1 MLPYLHSAVQ
11 AGLNDALSIE
21 DTQLPS
27 FPQRN
32 LPGTDDDDIILWQYY
47 QQGHS
52 YGTAQ
57 QINALTHA
65 QIPETPVNIHPE

>member
-1 MLPYLHSAVQ
+1 MIQLGTVFAILLYLHGVVR
-11 AGLNDALSIE
+11 AGLHDALSTE
-21 DTQLPS
+21 DIQLPS

-52 YGTAQ
+52 DGTTQ
-57 QINALTHA
+57 
-65 QIPETPVNIHPE
+65 